1 MDSVFGPIFDVIG
14 QVLAFLYDIVP
25 NLGVDI
31 ILLTCLIMLLL
42 YPLTAKQAK
51 SMMAMQRVQPEVK
64 RLQQKYKG
72 DRQKL
77 NEEMMAFYK
86 ENKIN
91 PLAGCLPL
99 LVQLPIFISL
109 FNVLREPEKYVPKDS
124 SLFHSL
130 CDGAQC
136 AKGKVNAQYFLG
148 LNLELSATDVNGFF
162 NALPYFILVG
172 LVGLTGY
179 LSVRQAQKRTPAAN
193 KQMGMVMR
201 LLPIIFTVI
210 SISFPSG
217 LVLYFVISNLWRF
230 GQQEL
235 IFRRHGSAHHPSA
248 KERRDAERTA
258 RAGGVSRPTAETSRP
273 TATAPIHRGPSP
285 CRPPRR
291 RRPRPSPSTTTT
303 VRWRHHRPRRPSAP
317 PRSARVGC
325 AGSSSCRHRAE
336 ANGGGEGQQHQRRHG
351 PVHDEPGQERRGAT
365 TQATTATAAQ
375 QEEAKALTPDGMGG
389 DDREDGRR
397 GVGRRARSAR
407 GRRGRG
413 RVRGAPGAQV
423 GVPGPQGRPHPG
435 PGAPGLAGEAGR

>member
-1 MDSVFGPIFDVIG
+1 MESIFGPIFDVIG

-31 ILLTCLIMLLL
+31 ILLTCLIMLIL

-124 SLFHSL
+124 SLYAAL
-130 CDGAQC
+130 CDGAKC
-136 AKGKVNAQYFLG
+136 AAGKVNAQYFLG
-148 LNLELSATDVNGFF
+148 LNLEKSATDVSGFF
-162 NALPYFILVG
+162 NALPYFLLVG
-172 LVGLTGY
+172 LVAITGFM
-179 LSVRQAQKRTPAAN
+179 SVRQAQKRTPAAN

-201 LLPIIFTVI
+201 VLPIIFTVI

-217 LVLYFVISNLWRF
+217 LVLYFVVSNLWRF

-248 KERRDAERTA
+248 RERRDAERAA
-258 RAGGVSRPTAETSRP
+258 RAEAIEADSRDVTTDGNGAEPSGPKPVQAAKKRAPAPEPAEDDDGPVETPQSKAPVGAAEKRQGGL
-273 TATAPIHRGPSP
+273 RGFFQL
-285 CRPPRR
+285 PP
-291 RRPRPSPSTTTT
+291 P
-303 VRWRHHRPRRPSAP
+303 
-317 PRSARVGC
+317 
-325 AGSSSCRHRAE
+325 AE
-336 ANGGGEGQQHQRRHG
+336 ANGGKAGGTNKARSTGPAKSGGGTPPKPPQQRR
-351 PVHDEPGQERRGAT
+351 RNKKKR
-365 TQATTATAAQ
+365 
-375 QEEAKALTPDGMGG
+375 K
-389 DDREDGRR
+389 R
-397 GVGRRARSAR
+397 
-407 GRRGRG
+407 
-413 RVRGAPGAQV
+413 
-423 GVPGPQGRPHPG
+423 
-435 PGAPGLAGEAGR
+435 

>member
-31 ILLTCLIMLLL
+31 ILLTCLIMLIL

-162 NALPYFILVG
+162 NALPYFVLVG

-201 LLPIIFTVI
+201 VLPIIFTVI
-210 SISFPSG
+210 SVSFPSG

-258 RAGGVSRPTAETSRP
+258 RQEAIEADSRDVTTDGNGADPPGPKPVQAAKKKVPAPEPVDDDDGPVDAPQAKAPVGASEKRQGGL
-273 TATAPIHRGPSP
+273 RGLFQL
-285 CRPPRR
+285 PP
-291 RRPRPSPSTTTT
+291 P
-303 VRWRHHRPRRPSAP
+303 
-317 PRSARVGC
+317 
-325 AGSSSCRHRAE
+325 AE
-336 ANGGGEGQQHQRRHG
+336 ANGGGKASSTSKARPSTGPAKSGGGPPPKPPQQRR
-351 PVHDEPGQERRGAT
+351 RNKKKR
-365 TQATTATAAQ
+365 
-375 QEEAKALTPDGMGG
+375 K
-389 DDREDGRR
+389 R
-397 GVGRRARSAR
+397 
-407 GRRGRG
+407 
-413 RVRGAPGAQV
+413 
-423 GVPGPQGRPHPG
+423 
-435 PGAPGLAGEAGR
+435 

>member
-1 MDSVFGPIFDVIG
+1 MESIFGPIFDVIG

-51 SMMAMQRVQPEVK
+51 SMMAMQRVQPEIK
-64 RLQQKYKG
+64 KLQQKYKG

-77 NEEMMAFYK
+77 NEEMMEFYK

-109 FNVLREPEKYVPKDS
+109 FNVLRDPQKYVPKDS

-130 CDGAQC
+130 CDGA
-136 AKGKVNAQYFLG
+136 AKCFADPPKVNAQHFLG
-148 LNLELSATDVNGFF
+148 LNLELSATDAHDGFLS
-162 NALPYFILVG
+162 AAPYFILVG
-172 LVGLTGY
+172 LVAVTGY

-201 LLPIIFTVI
+201 VLPIVFTVI

-248 KERRDAERTA
+248 KERRDAA
-258 RAGGVSRPTAETSRP
+258 RAEKTEIIDAESREIAAGDGNGSEPSGPKPVQPAKRKTPEVEAADDDLDADDTS
-273 TATAPIHRGPSP
+273 PSP
-285 CRPPRR
+285 PP
-291 RRPRPSPSTTTT
+291 PPSGTSQGGL
-303 VRWRHHRPRRPSAP
+303 RGMFKLP
-317 PRSARVGC
+317 PPI
-325 AGSSSCRHRAE
+325 E
-336 ANGGGEGQQHQRRHG
+336 PNGGGSPAKARSSSQPAKGGGATPRPPQQRR
-351 PVHDEPGQERRGAT
+351 RNKKKR
-365 TQATTATAAQ
+365 
-375 QEEAKALTPDGMGG
+375 K
-389 DDREDGRR
+389 R
-397 GVGRRARSAR
+397 
-407 GRRGRG
+407 
-413 RVRGAPGAQV
+413 
-423 GVPGPQGRPHPG
+423 
-435 PGAPGLAGEAGR
+435 

>member
-1 MDSVFGPIFDVIG
+1 VN
-14 QVLAFLYDIVP
+14 DIVP

-31 ILLTCLIMLLL
+31 ILLTCLIMLIL

-64 RLQQKYKG
+64 KLQQKYKG

-77 NEEMMAFYK
+77 NEEMMKFYQ

-109 FNVLREPEKYVPKDS
+109 FNVLREPQKYVPKDS

-130 CDGAQC
+130 CDGTAQC
-136 AKGKVNAQYFLG
+136 AKGKVNAQHFLG

-162 NALPYFILVG
+162 NALPYFLLVG

-201 LLPIIFTVI
+201 VLPVIFTVI
-210 SISFPSG
+210 SVSFPSG

-248 KERRDAERTA
+248 KERRDAA
-258 RAGGVSRPTAETSRP
+258 RAEQAAIIEAESRDVTTDGNGSDPPGPKPVQAAKKKAPEP
-273 TATAPIHRGPSP
+273 ADDDGPVEATEAKGPSAKAP
-285 CRPPRR
+285 VGAAEKRQGGLRGFFQLPP
-291 RRPRPSPSTTTT
+291 P
-303 VRWRHHRPRRPSAP
+303 
-317 PRSARVGC
+317 
-325 AGSSSCRHRAE
+325 AE
-336 ANGGGEGQQHQRRHG
+336 ANGGAKGDTERPSTGPAKSAGGPPPKPPQQRR
-351 PVHDEPGQERRGAT
+351 RNKKKR
-365 TQATTATAAQ
+365 
-375 QEEAKALTPDGMGG
+375 K
-389 DDREDGRR
+389 R
-397 GVGRRARSAR
+397 
-407 GRRGRG
+407 
-413 RVRGAPGAQV
+413 
-423 GVPGPQGRPHPG
+423 
-435 PGAPGLAGEAGR
+435 